1 MLDCLK
7 TAPAKVENSVFGA
20 SEMKEI
26 SNYGFFDNKA
36 REFVITRPDTPMPWI
51 NYLGCQDY
59 LGIISNTAGGYSF
72 YRDARLRRLLRY
84 HYNAIPK
91 DNPGRYIY
99 VCDGNKTWNPGF
111 KPTRTKLDDYKC
123 RHGLGYTVI
132 EGALNGLRVSTTY
145 FVPIDTNAEITMWVS
160 GAAKKSPAST
170 PAAMRLSAE

>member
-1 MLDCLK
+1 M
-7 TAPAKVENSVFGA
+7 PVNQR
-20 SEMKEI
+20 
-26 SNYGFFDNKA
+26 YGYFDKKA
-36 REFVITRPDTPMPWI
+36 REFVITRPDTPIPWI

-99 VCDGNKTWNPGF
+99 VCDGKKTWSPGF
-111 KPTRTKLDDYKC
+111 KPVKTKLDDYKC

-132 EGALNGLRVSTTY
+132 EGALDGLRVSTTY
-145 FVPIDTNAEITMWVS
+145 FVPIDTNAEIWSVAVTNES
-160 GAAKKSPAST
+160 RKSKDIDLFS
-170 PAAMRLSAE
+170 